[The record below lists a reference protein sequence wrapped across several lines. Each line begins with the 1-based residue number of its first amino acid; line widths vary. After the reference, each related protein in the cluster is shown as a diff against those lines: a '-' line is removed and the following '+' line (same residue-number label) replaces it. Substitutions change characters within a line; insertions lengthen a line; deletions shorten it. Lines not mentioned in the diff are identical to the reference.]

1 MEIVISVKDEI
12 ELWIKE
18 AYDKLL
24 QGFQDEL
31 TKEEQAIFLWN
42 AHVLLSSTLQKR
54 NQSQ

>member
-1 MEIVISVKDEI
+1 MEVAVSVKDEI

-24 QGFQDEL
+24 QRFQYEL

-42 AHVLLSSTLQKR
+42 VHVLLSSTLEKR
-54 NQSQ
+54 SQSY

>member
-24 QGFQDEL
+24 QEFQYEL

-42 AHVLLSSTLQKR
+42 AHVLLSSTLEKR
-54 NQSQ
+54 SKS

>member
-24 QGFQDEL
+24 QGFQDKL

-42 AHVLLSSTLQKR
+42 AHVLLSSMLQKR
-54 NQSQ
+54 NQSC